1 MTYDEARRQVEQGL
15 IGGRYTRT
23 QARRLRAAIRVLE
36 RYGTAI
42 PIWSQF
48 EALSGAPDWADRVVE
63 VSHVAEPL
71 YRARF

>member
-1 MTYDEARRQVEQGL
+1 MTYDVARREVELGL

-36 RYGTAI
+36 RYRTAI

-48 EALSGAPDWADRVVE
+48 EALSEAPD
-63 VSHVAEPL
+63 
-71 YRARF
+71 